1 MLGKVLKS
9 KAYAKSVIFK
19 CTLDDTVDR
28 IKTIVNSKHND
39 EDIDF
44 MEFPEDIDEDELNVE
59 ENISEGETEEN
70 HTDYNFTFRDVTKE
84 EEDDIQ
90 CKVKFRSDKDSK
102 KENSN
107 ITINF
112 ADIVSDINDTDKEEK
127 VSIKDEEQ
135 NEINDILKDMEKS
148 PIFNGMS
155 SMDRIVNATGINHAT
170 LEEIEHL
177 TKKVVLEI
185 GFILDKENIKG
196 IIENIK
202 PIKNTRFYKIKELR
216 EVLRDDFTF
225 VSSTTNKLL
234 NERYVGMVDI
244 DRSLDDMSVILMKD
258 NKSFISV
265 RSSDDDYTIRF
276 YSYSCEENKY
286 IIIEETKVI
295 KYKE

>member
-70 HTDYNFTFRDVTKE
+70 HTDCNFTFRDVTQ

-90 CKVKFRSDKDSK
+90 CKVKFRNDKDSK
-102 KENSN
+102 KDNSN
-107 ITINF
+107 VTFNF
-112 ADIVSDINDTDKEEK
+112 EDIISDINDTDKEEK

-135 NEINDILKDMEKS
+135 TEINDILKDMEKS
-148 PIFNGMS
+148 PIFNGVS
-155 SMDRIVNATGINHAT
+155 SMDRIVNATGINQAT
-170 LEEIEHL
+170 LEEMEHL

-185 GFILDKENIKG
+185 GFILDKENIKN

-234 NERYVGMVDI
+234 DERYVGMVDI

-286 IIIEETKVI
+286 TVIEETKVI

>member
-28 IKTIVNSKHND
+28 IKTMVNSKHND

-70 HTDYNFTFRDVTKE
+70 HTDCNFTFRDVTK

-90 CKVKFRSDKDSK
+90 CKVKFRSDKDYK
-102 KENSN
+102 KNNSS
-107 ITINF
+107 ISFNF
-112 ADIVSDINDTDKEEK
+112 ADIVSDINNKVKEDRKESTDSKEQ
-127 VSIKDEEQ
+127 D
-135 NEINDILKDMEKS
+135 EINDILKDIEKS
-148 PIFNGMS
+148 PIFNGVS

-170 LEEIEHL
+170 LEEMEHL

-185 GFILDKENIKG
+185 GFILDKENIKS

-234 NERYVGMVDI
+234 DERYVGMVDI

-265 RSSDDDYTIRF
+265 RSSDDDYTLRF

>member
-44 MEFPEDIDEDELNVE
+44 MEFPEDIDKDELNVE

-70 HTDYNFTFRDVTKE
+70 HTDCNFTFRDVTK

-112 ADIVSDINDTDKEEK
+112 ADIVSDINNKVKEDRKESTDSKEQ
-127 VSIKDEEQ
+127 D
-135 NEINDILKDMEKS
+135 EINDILKDIEKS
-148 PIFNGMS
+148 PIFNGVS
-155 SMDRIVNATGINHAT
+155 SMDRMVNATDINHAT
-170 LEEIEHL
+170 LEEMEHL

-185 GFILDKENIKG
+185 GFMLDKENIKS

-234 NERYVGMVDI
+234 DERYVGMVDI

-265 RSSDDDYTIRF
+265 RSSDEDYTIRF

-286 IIIEETKVI
+286 TVIEETKVI